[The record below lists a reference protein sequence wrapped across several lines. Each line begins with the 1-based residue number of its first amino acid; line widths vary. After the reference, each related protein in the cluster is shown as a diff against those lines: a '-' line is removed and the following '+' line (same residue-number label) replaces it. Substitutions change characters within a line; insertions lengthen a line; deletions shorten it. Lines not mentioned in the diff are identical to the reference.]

1 MKFLIWKLGFR
12 RYEYFKFKNTGTV
25 PTYLVPLSSLTTS
38 STIVVLYDPLPFELV
53 PTIQIVSIISRTY
66 HAQSQLQLFALLF
79 DAFDLPIVRGSVTG
93 GIGTSKNAFVA
104 CASVYFA
111 YLTLKYLQYKYLV
124 LVTGIFEISCGFRV
138 IRWKT
143 REKHKSANYGNQNT
157 GTPEHHR
164 YHTKTTITP
173 PKSPQ
178 SSRSL

>member
-1 MKFLIWKLGFR
+1 MVL
-12 RYEYFKFKNTGTV
+12 
-25 PTYLVPLSSLTTS
+25 LSSLTTS
-38 STIVVLYDPLPFELV
+38 STIVVQVPVLYDPLPFELV

-157 GTPEHHR
+157 GT
-164 YHTKTTITP
+164 
-173 PKSPQ
+173 
-178 SSRSL
+178 L